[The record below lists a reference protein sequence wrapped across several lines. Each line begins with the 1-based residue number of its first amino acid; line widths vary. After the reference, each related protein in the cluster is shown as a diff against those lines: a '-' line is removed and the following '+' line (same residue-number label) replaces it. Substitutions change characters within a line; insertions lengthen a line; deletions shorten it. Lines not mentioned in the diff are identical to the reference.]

1 MSMVHDNVIL
11 SFNVDYEAETLTLLT
26 EYHTEKLHEKTT
38 IVFSDYL
45 THIFE
50 HQQKNT
56 IILDIEE
63 ESSEYFVESNK
74 SFLEQSVNYG
84 YPIAYQTKNPMGE
97 LGHYLIDRDY
107 KTFLLSSSYGM
118 GGWIVAKKMTTEVS
132 TLRDDQ

>member
-1 MSMVHDNVIL
+1 M
-11 SFNVDYEAETLTLLT
+11 
-26 EYHTEKLHEKTT
+26 
-38 IVFSDYL
+38 
-45 THIFE
+45 
-50 HQQKNT
+50 
-56 IILDIEE
+56 DIEE

-97 LGHYLIDRDY
+97 LGHYLIDQDY